1 MPRQLPQYIREPRAG
16 DPVSASLFGEMVRA
30 LRSDVYGEGVI
41 DGPGGMAI
49 VPTAGS
55 GGTATA
61 RWAKITQAE
70 GAAPP
75 FLYSAVEMVSAA
87 NGTFNVK
94 PGGLTVDGKLYNLG
108 ETVYPGAGKI
118 PVNRVVL
125 IWRGSGC
132 YLCDVLTYR
141 GTFG

>member
-1 MPRQLPQYIREPRAG
+1 MPKQMPQSIREAREG
-16 DPVSASLFGEMVRA
+16 DAISASQWNQLVRA
-30 LRSDVYGEGVI
+30 SGAETYGEGVI
-41 DGPGGMAI
+41 DGPGG
-49 VPTAGS
+49 TAFIPGRS
-55 GGTATA
+55 GGGNASA

-75 FLYSAVEMVSAA
+75 FLYSAVEMTSTA
-87 NGTFNVK
+87 NGTFAVK
-94 PGGLTVDGKLYNLG
+94 AGGLQIDGHLYNLG

-118 PVNRVVL
+118 PVDRIVL
-125 IWRGSGC
+125 IWPGAGC